1 MNDVKAVRVRC
12 PYCGETITIEVD
24 RSVEH
29 QEYVEDCHVCCRP
42 IEMSV
47 SVDERGNPRVVTARE
62 GD

>member
-1 MNDVKAVRVRC
+1 MNDVKPVRVRC
-12 PYCGETITIEVD
+12 PYCGETITVEVD

-47 SVDERGNPRVVTARE
+47 SVDGHGNPRVVTARE
-62 GD
+62 DD

>member
-1 MNDVKAVRVRC
+1 MNDVKEVRVRC

-29 QEYVEDCHVCCRP
+29 QAYVEDCHVCCRP

-47 SVDERGNPRVVTARE
+47 SVDVHGNPRVTTARE
-62 GD
+62 DD